1 MWFSMINR
9 NVAFVLL
16 FGVLAGNALAQ
27 TGFTE
32 TALARAVPFW
42 WPTTVD
48 LPPGA
53 EPTRDQV
60 LVLLKELFPDP
71 YKGDGLPIQDVE
83 AFRFVPLA
91 PGKIHL
97 VVVADFTGR
106 AFFNVVEVIH
116 CERQTCQTIGI
127 QSDAPNDLDKQLVDI
142 DGDGVYELIT
152 KQLVEFY
159 RGGDTKPIYT
169 YSIRKLMGRGLVDG
183 SSKYAEYFTSHLL
196 PKITETMR
204 KWEQLPDP
212 TLRAEGRASAQFAYD
227 DYRRRVLG
235 EKTAGFEHALAWL
248 EADNDQ
254 IRFLALMTLEAMSS
268 SAADAKLNELLQS
281 PDKRIADGAEGAL
294 LRRFERRLR
303 GEIE

>member
-169 YSIRKLMGRGLVDG
+169 YSIRKLMGRGLVE
-183 SSKYAEYFTSHLL
+183 STAAASMPNTSRVICF
-196 PKITETMR
+196 PR
-204 KWEQLPDP
+204 
-212 TLRAEGRASAQFAYD
+212 S
-227 DYRRRVLG
+227 RRRCGSGSNSRTRHSAPRAVPRPSSPTTI
-235 EKTAGFEHALAWL
+235 TAGGY
-248 EADNDQ
+248 
-254 IRFLALMTLEAMSS
+254 S
-268 SAADAKLNELLQS
+268 
-281 PDKRIADGAEGAL
+281 
-294 LRRFERRLR
+294 ERRQPALNTRWR
-303 GEIE
+303 GWRRTTIRSGSWR